1 MLREALEEVLGDERR
16 FEEWVGRALTAPR
29 RAPLGAASSWS
40 ALEAAEAA
48 AAAEEAAAEAA
59 AQAKVGAAM
68 AAVVQAAVQVGGEEA
83 DEETDESEVWGV
95 AALVSGIAGGA
106 DEVLCHTPGRVF
118 GFVEHADAGAVA
130 TEAGA
135 QPGEGDAHGGEGAA
149 RSMFVDGERI
159 PVEPAAAPFVPLLCS
174 RSRLP
179 PAVLRGPLSSSP
191 ALCRLVEELLRRDFL
206 SVDMEL

>member
-1 MLREALEEVLGDERR
+1 MLREALEAVLGDERR

-29 RAPLGAASSWS
+29 RAPLGAAASWS
-40 ALEAAEAA
+40 ALAAAEAA

-83 DEETDESEVWGV
+83 DEEPDESEVWGV

-118 GFVEHADAGAVA
+118 GFVEHADAGAA
-130 TEAGA
+130 AGA

>member
-1 MLREALEEVLGDERR
+1 MLNDERG

-29 RAPLGAASSWS
+29 RAPLGAASTWS
-40 ALEAAEAA
+40 ASEAA
-48 AAAEEAAAEAA
+48 AAAEGAEAEATKAA

-68 AAVVQAAVQVGGEEA
+68 AAVVQAAVQVGGGEA
-83 DEETDESEVWGV
+83 DEEPDESEVWGV

-118 GFVEHADAGAVA
+118 GFIEHADAGAVA
-130 TEAGA
+130 GS

-149 RSMFVDGERI
+149 RSMFVDGECI

>member
-1 MLREALEEVLGDERR
+1 
-16 FEEWVGRALTAPR
+16 
-29 RAPLGAASSWS
+29 
-40 ALEAAEAA
+40 
-48 AAAEEAAAEAA
+48 
-59 AQAKVGAAM
+59 M

-83 DEETDESEVWGV
+83 DEEPDESEVWGV

-118 GFVEHADAGAVA
+118 GFVEHADAGAA
-130 TEAGA
+130 AGA
-135 QPGEGDAHGGEGAA
+135 QPGEGAA

-174 RSRLP
+174 HSRLP
-179 PAVLRGPLSSSP
+179 PTVLRGPLSSSP

-206 SVDMEL
+206 SLDMEL